1 MIFSNSKGI
10 TLEQYKE
17 PMFSKDIIRLPVCDM
32 IVTQSDLDKS
42 DNPNALTSDDIIS
55 LCREAKVIDESDGKH
70 LWKKIYNAREN
81 KITSLIIDAIDDEPY
96 ISSQIV
102 PAIRYSDELT
112 LGIELLKKAV
122 GADDVK
128 LEVYNDLT
136 ELDTEVP
143 QVIGGVKVSFVGG
156 TYPVEQRAHRAKR
169 KKNSAIFGVCSV
181 IALYNAVYK
190 GHYHTTCYITVAGDC
205 IANPANYEVPVGYPL
220 ADILNDAGLVA
231 EPKRVI
237 VGGSMTGVTVSYLE
251 KIGISPT
258 TRGILAFHN
267 EFKKMEESCIGC
279 GRCTNVCPQGL
290 SPYYIYQILNSRNKK
305 NLLIL
310 DADKCISCGL
320 CSYICPAKLDLQQ
333 TVEKAAAMTRN
344 MKGENK

>member
-1 MIFSNSKGI
+1 MIFSNNKGI

-32 IVTQSDLDKS
+32 IRTQSCLEKPKDPIGLS
-42 DNPNALTSDDIIS
+42 SDDIVAV
-55 LCREAKVIDESDGKH
+55 CREARVIDESDGKH
-70 LWKKIYNAREN
+70 LWKKICDAKERS
-81 KITSLIIDAIDDEPY
+81 ISSIIIDAIDDEPY

-122 GADDVK
+122 GVDDVK
-128 LEVYNDLT
+128 LEVYKDLA
-136 ELDTEVP
+136 ELDTRVP
-143 QVIGGVKVSFVGG
+143 EVIGGVKVSFVGG

-169 KKNSAIFGVCSV
+169 KKNSAIFGACSV
-181 IALYNAVYK
+181 IALCNAVYK
-190 GHYHTTCYITVAGDC
+190 GLFHATCYITVAGDC

-220 ADILNDAGLVA
+220 ADILNDAGLIA

-237 VGGSMTGVTVSYLE
+237 VGGSMTGVTVSELD

-258 TRGILAFHN
+258 TRGILAFHD

-290 SPYYIYQILNSRNKK
+290 SPYYIYQVLNSKSK
-305 NLLIL
+305 SNLLIF

-333 TVEKAAAMTRN
+333 TVEKAAALTRN
-344 MKGENK
+344 MKGEKE

>member
-1 MIFSNSKGI
+1 MIFSNNKGI

-32 IVTQSDLDKS
+32 TRVKS
-42 DNPNALTSDDIIS
+42 EFNKADDPQKLTADEILA
-55 LCREAKVIDESDGKH
+55 LCREAKIIDETDGKH
-70 LWKKIYNAREN
+70 LWKKIYDAR
-81 KITSLIIDAIDDEPY
+81 KSKSFSVIIDAIDDEPY

-102 PAIRYSDELT
+102 PAIRYSDELS
-112 LGIELLKKAV
+112 LGIELLKNALEV
-122 GADDVK
+122 DDVK
-128 LEVYNDLT
+128 LEVYKDLV

-143 QVIGGVKVSFVGG
+143 KVIGGVNASFVGG
-156 TYPVEQRAHRAKR
+156 AYPVEQRAHRVKR
-169 KKNSAIFGVCSV
+169 KKNSVIFGVCSI
-181 IALYNAVYK
+181 IALYNAAYK
-190 GHYHTTCYITVAGDC
+190 GLLHTTCYITVAGDC

-220 ADILNDAGLVA
+220 ADILKDAGLVA

-237 VGGSMTGVTVSYLE
+237 VGGSMTGVTVSQLD

-290 SPYYIYQILNSRNKK
+290 SPYYIYQVLNSRNKN
-305 NLLIL
+305 NLQLF

-333 TVEKAAAMTRN
+333 TVEKAAALTRK
-344 MKGENK
+344 MKGEKK